1 MKRKLIRTLTSIALV
16 AVSASHAGAQLS
28 DIQSGLPEYMRL
40 RVHTKDE
47 IVACREIDG
56 LTEFFAVAL
65 QAVRSGQHISWPAML
80 ADHRCALLRPGD
92 GVIVLG
98 ITPDGEAV
106 EEVIERG
113 QFELDSDTYDLLK
126 VEIVPNADL
135 NTDYFLVDGDL
146 VQISGEGTMWVLID
160 YLEKYAAYW

>member
-1 MKRKLIRTLTSIALV
+1 M
-16 AVSASHAGAQLS
+16 
-28 DIQSGLPEYMRL
+28 
-40 RVHTKDE
+40 
-47 IVACREIDG
+47 
-56 LTEFFAVAL
+56 
-65 QAVRSGQHISWPAML
+65 
-80 ADHRCALLRPGD
+80 
-92 GVIVLG
+92 G

-106 EEVIERG
+106 EDVIERG